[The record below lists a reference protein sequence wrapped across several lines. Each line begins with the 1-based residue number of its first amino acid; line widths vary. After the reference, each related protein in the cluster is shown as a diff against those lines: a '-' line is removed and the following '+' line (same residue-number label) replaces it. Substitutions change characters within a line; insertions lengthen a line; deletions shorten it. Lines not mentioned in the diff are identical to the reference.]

1 MDVWSKSTAN
11 AWSIANILHKA
22 YKDRIRYNES
32 ESIWEYYNENQW
44 IPDKNKQHLKQYFIY
59 DARINILNY
68 LETLDDI
75 LDINRLTNVSKYL
88 STHFTAIVKEAKEI
102 FNEWQ
107 HV

>member
-11 AWSIANILHKA
+11 PWSIANILHKV

-32 ESIWEYYNENQW
+32 ESKWEYCEAGIW
-44 IPDKNKQHLKQYFIY
+44 IHDKNKHYLKQYFIY

-68 LETLDDI
+68 LETVDDI

-88 STHFTAIVKEAKEI
+88 STHFNTIVKEAKEI
-102 FNEWQ
+102 FNE
-107 HV
+107 